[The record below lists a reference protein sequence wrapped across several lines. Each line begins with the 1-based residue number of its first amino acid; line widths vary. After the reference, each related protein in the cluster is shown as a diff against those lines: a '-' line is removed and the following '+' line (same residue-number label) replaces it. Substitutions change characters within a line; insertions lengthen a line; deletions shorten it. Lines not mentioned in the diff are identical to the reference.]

1 MIPKFRVWDKE
12 TKKMWNIES
21 WHIEDEYVDLI
32 EPSKNVADL
41 TAERAWRKQS
51 DIIFMQ
57 STGLKGYMSDS
68 HEDDEEMDV
77 YRGDIIDIFWEEWP
91 MGYYQENHM
100 IGVVDKDETGTAW
113 IIKDAKYDFD
123 TPKPIPSEID
133 GIYVSMS
140 LPDAEDL
147 EEIFLH
153 NFNLTSSDITILGNI
168 YENPELLEQ
177 ANEN

>member
-1 MIPKFRVWDKE
+1 MVPKFRAWDKHV
-12 TKKMWNIES
+12 KKIRKVTEI
-21 WHIEDEYVDLI
+21 HFDDRLI
-32 EPSKNVADL
+32 YLKANNGKGYYCSF
-41 TAERAWRKQS
+41 S
-51 DIIFMQ
+51 DIELMQ

-68 HEDDEEMDV
+68 HQDDEEKDV

-100 IGVVDKDETGTAW
+100 IGVVDKDETGTSW

-123 TPKPIPSEID
+123 TPKPIPSEVD
-133 GIYVSMS
+133 GISVSMS

-153 NFNLTSSDITILGNI
+153 NFNLTSSDITILGNL

-177 ANEN
+177 ANES

>member
-1 MIPKFRVWDKE
+1 MVIRYRAWDKE
-12 TKKMWNIES
+12 ENLWIKIASLGFDEEGEMWYLSPVMDDFNPVYYENELGKTWEI
-21 WHIEDEYVDLI
+21 
-32 EPSKNVADL
+32 
-41 TAERAWRKQS
+41 
-51 DIIFMQ
+51 MQ

-68 HEDDEEMDV
+68 HNDDEEKDV

-113 IIKDAKYDFD
+113 IIKDAKYDFA

-133 GIYVSMS
+133 GISVSMS

-168 YENPELLEQ
+168 YENPELLEP